1 MSIIVQGGAGSYG
14 ISYISDEAV
23 DKRLSGCQLAARA
36 GHNVLVS
43 NGTALDAVEIAVR
56 ELENNPIFNAG
67 HGSIMNRS
75 GDVEMDAMIMEG
87 ATLSI
92 GSVACVQTVSNPV
105 TLARKVMENTEHT
118 MLAGN

>member
-1 MSIIVQGGAGSYG
+1 MSIIVHGGAYA
-14 ISYISDEAV
+14 ISDEDV
-23 DKRLSGCQLAARA
+23 DNKLKGCQLAARA

-56 ELENNPIFNAG
+56 ELENDPVFNAG
-67 HGSIMNRS
+67 HGSIMNCL